1 MEVMCQFTLGVKN
14 SFKHHF
20 SFNKINPNSGYGF
33 PKMYSHE
40 QINAKEVLEDGGVLD
55 IRAVITFKG
64 KVRNISHKVEEKEE
78 MVMSEAVGL
87 DLYSSFQQ
95 QEFTDFEIVCEDKNL
110 QCHKVVLAARS
121 PVFRAMLLNNMEES
135 TRARVEPKEFNS
147 QTMSMLLKFLYT
159 GAVEQELLDKNAEAV
174 FKAADYYE
182 VTGLKQICEKSLMR
196 KVTIGN
202 MLEMLVL
209 ADMYKAPDLREA
221 TKSLIVANSK
231 ELLKKRQWKERL
243 KESGH
248 LVFEILEAVIKKEE
262 VN

>member
-1 MEVMCQFTLGVKN
+1 MG
-14 SFKHHF
+14 
-20 SFNKINPNSGYGF
+20 
-33 PKMYSHE
+33 
-40 QINAKEVLEDGGVLD
+40 INAKEVLDDGGILD

-78 MVMSEAVGL
+78 VVMGEAVGL

-95 QEFTDFEIVCEDKNL
+95 QEFTDFEIVCEDRNL

-121 PVFRAMLLNNMEES
+121 PVFRAMLLNDMEES

-159 GAVEQELLDKNAEAV
+159 GSIEQELLDKNAEAV

-182 VTGLKQICEKSLMR
+182 VTGLKKICE
-196 KVTIGN
+196 
-202 MLEMLVL
+202 
-209 ADMYKAPDLREA
+209 
-221 TKSLIVANSK
+221 
-231 ELLKKRQWKERL
+231 KKRQWKERL

-248 LVFEILEAVIKKEE
+248 LVFEILEAVI
-262 VN
+262 